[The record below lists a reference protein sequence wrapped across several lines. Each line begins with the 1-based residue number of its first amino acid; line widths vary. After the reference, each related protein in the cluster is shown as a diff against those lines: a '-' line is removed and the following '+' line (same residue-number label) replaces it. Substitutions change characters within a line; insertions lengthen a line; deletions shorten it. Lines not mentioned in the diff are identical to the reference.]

1 MTHTASG
8 SATLA
13 AKFLQASPV
22 AGVAPQ
28 RCSSAK
34 DEKREAMNIIITGAA
49 GALGSAVIDRFGSA
63 GDRLALIDR
72 REGES
77 REAAT
82 WFVVDNLADEAAAS
96 SGLAGGGIE
105 SGQCRCAG
113 SSYWC
118 ILVDSRCRVTAL
130 RLARALLGKC
140 RKCDHVCSGSA
151 PHLTDG
157 GSIVL
162 VGAAV
167 AQRAG
172 AGMGPYA
179 TAKASVA
186 RLAEAL
192 SQELAPR
199 RIRTNCI
206 LPLIIDTPRNR
217 AEMPDAHP
225 SIWTSTSAIAD
236 AISFLAGMQSRGVNG
251 ACLEVTNGA

>member
-1 MTHTASG
+1 
-8 SATLA
+8 
-13 AKFLQASPV
+13 
-22 AGVAPQ
+22 
-28 RCSSAK
+28 
-34 DEKREAMNIIITGAA
+34 MNIIITGAA

-96 SGLAGGGIE
+96 SGLAKAASHLGNVDALVHLTGAFSWIPVAE
-105 SGQCRCAG
+105 S
-113 SSYWC
+113 
-118 ILVDSRCRVTAL
+118 
-130 RLARALLGKC
+130 RLSDWRALY
-140 RKCDHVCSGSA
+140 SA
-151 PHLTDG
+151 NVESAIMCVQGVLPHLTDG

-162 VGAAV
+162 VGAAA
-167 AQRAG
+167 AQRAA

-179 TAKASVA
+179 AAKASVA

-217 AEMPDAHP
+217 AEMPDADP

-251 ACLEVTNGA
+251 ACVEVTNGA